1 MGRLERGGV
10 GRVVRRVG
18 LGRRR
23 VLSPTVGFRSM
34 LEAVAFEVLDV
45 SAGLMKSMMFMMSMI
60 SMISMMR
67 RRTYI
72 RHRAP

>member
-10 GRVVRRVG
+10 GRVVRVG

-23 VLSPTVGFRSM
+23 ALSPTVGFRSM

-45 SAGLMKSMMFMMSMI
+45 SAGLMMSMMSMMSMI
-60 SMISMMR
+60 SMMSMLGCR
-67 RRTYI
+67 
-72 RHRAP
+72 